1 MPNPTDPT
9 IDPTPAPNG
18 ADPAPVDWE
27 AKYNEAQAQLESAI
41 KHSRDWENKSKA
53 NYAKAQAYDELK
65 KQNDASVEQVE
76 AANKRIAELEAEL
89 GGIKAKQ
96 EHAALVAS
104 VAAAKGVDATLLSM
118 VKGDTQEE
126 LEAAADALSA
136 HMASIPVYPAVNDGG
151 ASKAPVSAIETIEE
165 IKNPFERIAQRAQY
179 LSEHKE

>member
-9 IDPTPAPNG
+9 TDPAPVPNG
-18 ADPAPVDWE
+18 TDPAPVDWE

-53 NYAKAQAYDELK
+53 NYAKAQAYDELE
-65 KQNDASVEQVE
+65 KQNKASAEQVE
-76 AANKRIAELEAEL
+76 AANKRIAELETEL

-104 VAAAKGVDATLLSM
+104 VAAAKGVDAALLSM

-151 ASKAPVSAIETIEE
+151 AGKAPVSAIETIEE
-165 IKNPFERIAQRAQY
+165 IKNPIERIAQRAQY
-179 LSEHKE
+179 ISTHKE

>member
-9 IDPTPAPNG
+9 TDPTPVPNG
-18 ADPAPVDWE
+18 SDPAPVDWE

-41 KHSRDWENKSKA
+41 KHSRDWESKSKA

-76 AANKRIAELEAEL
+76 AANKRIAELETEL

-104 VAAAKGVDATLLSM
+104 VAAAKGVDATLLSIH
-118 VKGDTQEE
+118 K
-126 LEAAADALSA
+126 
-136 HMASIPVYPAVNDGG
+136 
-151 ASKAPVSAIETIEE
+151 
-165 IKNPFERIAQRAQY
+165 KNLKRQRTR
-179 LSEHKE
+179 